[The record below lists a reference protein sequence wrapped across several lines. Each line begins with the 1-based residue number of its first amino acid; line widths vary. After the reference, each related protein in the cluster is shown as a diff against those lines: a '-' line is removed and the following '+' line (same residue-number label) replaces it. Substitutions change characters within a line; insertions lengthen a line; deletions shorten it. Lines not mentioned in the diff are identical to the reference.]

1 MVMKKCN
8 VIKSLAA
15 CFVLM
20 LANLLAASCQ
30 ESLEDRCARES
41 KEFNEKK
48 CPTKISD
55 GIMLDS
61 LIFERETHT
70 LHYYYT
76 FSGNADNSEAMEQ
89 INPRKLLIDELRNS
103 TSIKTYKDAKY
114 NFHYTYYSASKKN
127 KLADVLVTE
136 KDYK

>member
-20 LANLLAASCQ
+20 LANLLVASCQ

-89 INPRKLLIDELRNS
+89 INPRKLLIDEVRNS
-103 TSIKTYKDAKY
+103 TSIKTYKDAK
-114 NFHYTYYSASKKN
+114 
-127 KLADVLVTE
+127 
-136 KDYK
+136 